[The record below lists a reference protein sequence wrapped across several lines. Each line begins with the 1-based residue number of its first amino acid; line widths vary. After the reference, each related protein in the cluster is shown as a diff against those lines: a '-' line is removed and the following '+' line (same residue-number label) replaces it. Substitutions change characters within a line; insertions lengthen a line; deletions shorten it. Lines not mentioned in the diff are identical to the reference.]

1 MGKEFDHKRIND
13 ILYMWICFGVYCLDL
28 VGTGSLHYILSQYY
42 IIRRILMTPQPNW
55 KEKFVEETMKRFED
69 DGRIIAQLP
78 SERLADECGSRLA
91 QLVIGVRIAL
101 RETIILAERHAQEKV
116 YADLRAIADGENTR
130 N

>member
-1 MGKEFDHKRIND
+1 
-13 ILYMWICFGVYCLDL
+13 
-28 VGTGSLHYILSQYY
+28 
-42 IIRRILMTPQPNW
+42 MTSQPNW
-55 KEKFVEETMKRFED
+55 KEKFVEETMKKFED
-69 DGRIIAQLP
+69 DGRIITQLP

-91 QLVIGVRIAL
+91 QLIIGVRIAL